1 MRQSLQRIVRTEPHD
16 ISEFVKS
23 KKTLVVVD
31 SATIRRD
38 QNVRTE
44 STEPHIDLNFDC
56 GASPGALKR
65 VEVAG
70 MNYIRLESVSGTV
83 ARTSTGYLVVPQ
95 GMCVLCVNLKGTI
108 IARAGTQGKLVLIPP
123 RSITFVRSAKLIL
136 QAARGEHLT
145 QLLSWE
151 GRVTP
156 LLENW
161 IATKINRS
169 TAGSPRS
176 VACRP
181 IDPQFQSTLAR
192 FELAAANPGETMEPL
207 MVSVIYEFVARLMTG
222 SDQVQLAAVPADLPD
237 TIRELILRVRQKP
250 SLGWPL
256 RDAADAAGYS
266 PFHFSRVFKNLVG
279 YGFHEYVDR
288 CRTESAV
295 ELLCTTDQAV
305 DQVASS
311 CGFGTTQGLRE
322 SVKEYLGLVPSELRS
337 IPEPLIEGLE

>member
-1 MRQSLQRIVRTEPHD
+1 MRTEG
-16 ISEFVKS
+16 
-23 KKTLVVVD
+23 
-31 SATIRRD
+31 
-38 QNVRTE
+38 N
-44 STEPHIDLNFDC
+44 EPHIDINFDC

-65 VEVAG
+65 SEVAG
-70 MNYIRLESVSGTV
+70 MNYIRLENLSGTV
-83 ARTSTGYLVVPQ
+83 ARTATGYLVVPS
-95 GMCVLCVNLKGTI
+95 GMCSLCVNLKGTL
-108 IARAGTQGKLVLIPP
+108 IARTGVQGRLVLIPP
-123 RSITFVRSAKLIL
+123 RSITFIRGARLIL
-136 QAARGEHLT
+136 QAARGEHQS

-156 LLENW
+156 LLDNW
-161 IATKINRS
+161 ISTRVNRS
-169 TAGSPRS
+169 NSNSPRS

-181 IDPQFQSTLAR
+181 IDPHFKTTLAR
-192 FELAAANPGETMEPL
+192 FDQAVANPNDTMEPL
-207 MVSVIYEFVARLMTG
+207 IVSVIYEFVARLMIG
-222 SDQVQLAAVPADLPD
+222 SDQVQLAAVPMDLPD
-237 TIRELILRVRQKP
+237 TIRELVQRVRQNP

-288 CRTESAV
+288 CRTECAV